1 MYIDMNVYRLKAK
14 SKQDIFNEMMYF
26 YGENYVLIEFNGWFN
41 NLEAT
46 HIKNEK
52 NIIKKKRLHEI

>member
-14 SKQDIFNEMMYF
+14 SKQDICNEMMYF
-26 YGENYVLIEFNGWFN
+26 YGENYVLIVFNGWFN

-52 NIIKKKRLHEI
+52 KI